1 MGRGGTRGG
10 GGGCSSMRGGRTG
23 PGGCTRMQGGG
34 GRQRKGAGG
43 RARAR
48 LPSQP
53 TEMVSRHM
61 SPSAAAGLKLS
72 TNRRMYSSRRPLSGR
87 GGGKHERGGSAA
99 GERRPR
105 AAPRALPAPP
115 PGHTQTHARTRS
127 LFHQLVSPA
136 LDGHV
141 VEAEEGVE
149 DNAISLAQL
158 LSRMCV
164 VGGWVGGES
173 GWVDGA
179 RRAATRARR
188 VGLASAHTHT
198 PARARQRTHT
208 PACRPAPGLPGGA
221 PGTRPRGCTPGPGS
235 GRCRGRRTP
244 QRSASG

>member
-1 MGRGGTRGG
+1 MAGIKGIE
-10 GGGCSSMRGGRTG
+10 
-23 PGGCTRMQGGG
+23 
-34 GRQRKGAGG
+34 RQNSQ
-43 RARAR
+43 ARAG
-48 LPSQP
+48 S
-53 TEMVSRHM
+53 SAH
-61 SPSAAAGLKLS
+61 AAAVAPWQLLPAPAVQPKQWLPTAMRAPARG
-72 TNRRMYSSRRPLSGR
+72 RVRVCGR
-87 GGGKHERGGSAA
+87 GGGTHERGGSAA